1 MLIVLSVTLHSSSL
15 ERPAFAF
22 PVSQL
27 PGSRE
32 SRSDDL
38 LIVTNASFLRQ
49 TPNRVG
55 IRRIRWLFEL
65 LCNMAQAHSRWMRGT
80 DAYTTLLFTKVKMAS
95 ESCSL
100 PASHRVHIG
109 PDQAIIECLSWPSI
123 EKKGIKRGSWA
134 PTPFFAHTSLHLRTL
149 KR

>member
-38 LIVTNASFLRQ
+38 LIVTNASSLRQ
-49 TPNRVG
+49 TPNRVETW
-55 IRRIRWLFEL
+55 RIRWHFER
-65 LCNMAQAHSRWMRGT
+65 LCDMAQARSRWMRGT
-80 DAYTTLLFTKVKMAS
+80 EVYTTLPFVKKKLAS

-100 PASHRVHIG
+100 PASHRVHMR
-109 PDQAIIECLSWPSI
+109 PDQSIIERLGHRSN
-123 EKKGIKRGSWA
+123 
-134 PTPFFAHTSLHLRTL
+134 
-149 KR
+149 